1 MRRYTHGP
9 AIRAVDSCARSGQI
23 SAHAAGQAWQ
33 KPAAA
38 HVGEEA
44 NACFRH
50 GESCSLSRDAI
61 PRGKGY
67 ANAATHC
74 DAVDECHNG
83 LFIDEQQMVHPV
95 FVEIKAFSLD
105 TVGLGAVRQ
114 QANIAEIGSAHVRT
128 PVTNSHLVCSL
139 LLEKKK

>member
-1 MRRYTHGP
+1 MR
-9 AIRAVDSCARSGQI
+9 I
-23 SAHAAGQAWQ
+23 SDWSSD
-33 KPAAA
+33 
-38 HVGEEA
+38 VCSSDLEA

-50 GESCSLSRDAI
+50 GESCPLSRDAI

-67 ANAATHC
+67 ANAATHR

-95 FVEIKAFSLD
+95 FVEIKAFGLD

-114 QANIAEIGSAHVRT
+114 QANIAARTEAAALGMIDDDSADALILSPLKQGLVNGCHHARGEIGRAHV
-128 PVTNSHLVCSL
+128 
-139 LLEKKK
+139 

>member
-1 MRRYTHGP
+1 MRRYTYGP
-9 AIRAVDSCARSGQI
+9 AIRAVDAGARSGQI

-33 KPAAA
+33 KPAAV

-50 GESCSLSRDAI
+50 GESCPLRRDAI
-61 PRGKGY
+61 PRRKGY

-114 QANIAEIGSAHVRT
+114 SIGRASCRERAWQYG
-128 PVTNSHLVCSL
+128 
-139 LLEKKK
+139 